1 LYAFL
6 LPLDYLIKFSD
17 HFMKYWIKR
26 FSLALATI
34 VASSVVVA
42 QDTETS
48 AAREKL
54 ESQLGLQV
62 TEIKP
67 SPVAGLFEAFT
78 DRGLFYVSNDGKFLV
93 QGRVYNIDQRMRNE
107 TEESLSSIRLDG
119 ITDFDNSMIEYKAE
133 DEKYAVTVFTDIT
146 CGYCRKLHKEIEAYN
161 DLGITVRYLAFP
173 RGGLQS
179 QSYTDMVSVWCDKN
193 PQDALTKAK
202 AGDSFRKDSTCEREQ
217 VAKQYEFGRQ
227 IGVTGT
233 PAIVLQNG
241 TMVPGYQ
248 PPEQLMKT
256 LQSIR

>member
-1 LYAFL
+1 
-6 LPLDYLIKFSD
+6 
-17 HFMKYWIKR
+17 MKYWIKR
-26 FSLALATI
+26 FSLVLTLIA
-34 VASSVVVA
+34 ASNSVGA
-42 QDTETS
+42 QESETA

-54 ESQLGLQV
+54 ERNLGLEV
-62 TEIKP
+62 AEIKP

-107 TEESLSSIRLDG
+107 TEESLSGIRLDG
-119 ITDFDNSMIEYKAE
+119 INEFDNSMIEYKA
-133 DEKYAVTVFTDIT
+133 DNEKYSVTVFTDIT
-146 CGYCRKLHKEIEAYN
+146 CGYCRKLHNEIDAYN

-179 QSYTDMVSVWCDKN
+179 QSYADMVSVWCDKD

-202 AGDSFRKDSTCEREQ
+202 AGDAYKKGSTCDREQ

-241 TMVPGYQ
+241 NMVPGYQ
-248 PPEQLMKT
+248 PPEQLMQT

>member
-1 LYAFL
+1 
-6 LPLDYLIKFSD
+6 
-17 HFMKYWIKR
+17 MKYWIKR
-26 FSLALATI
+26 FSLVLTLMAG
-34 VASSVVVA
+34 SSLLSA
-42 QDTETS
+42 QEVDVS

-54 ESQLGLQV
+54 ETQLGLQV
-62 TEIKP
+62 SEIKT
-67 SPVAGLFEAFT
+67 SPVSGLYEAFT

-93 QGRVYNIDQRMRNE
+93 QGRVYNIDERMRNE
-107 TEESLSSIRLDG
+107 TEESLSDIRLEG
-119 ITDFDNSMIEYKAE
+119 ITDFGNSMIEYKA
-133 DEKYAVTVFTDIT
+133 DEEKFSVTVFTDIT
-146 CGYCRKLHKEIEAYN
+146 CGYCRKLHKEIDAYN

-173 RGGLQS
+173 RGGIQS
-179 QSYTDMVSVWCDKN
+179 QSYTDMVSVWCDKD

-202 AGDSFRKDSTCEREQ
+202 AGDSVKKGNTCDREQ

-241 TMVPGYQ
+241 NMVPGYQ

>member
-1 LYAFL
+1 
-6 LPLDYLIKFSD
+6 
-17 HFMKYWIKR
+17 MKHWIKR
-26 FSLALATI
+26 FSL
-34 VASSVVVA
+34 VVA
-42 QDTETS
+42 LVTVSGFSS
-48 AAREKL
+48 AQEADLTGARNKL
-54 ESQLGLQV
+54 ETQLGLQV
-62 TEIKP
+62 SEIKP

-93 QGRVYNIDQRMRNE
+93 QGRVYNIDERMRNE

-119 ITDFDNSMIEYKAE
+119 IGEFDNSMIEFKAE
-133 DEKYAVTVFTDIT
+133 DEKFAVTVFTDIT
-146 CGYCRKLHKEIEAYN
+146 CGYCRKLHNEMQAYN

-179 QSYTDMVSVWCDKN
+179 QSYNDMVSVWCDKD

-202 AGDSFRKDSTCEREQ
+202 NGDSFRKGSTCDREQ

-241 TMVPGYQ
+241 SMVPGYQ
-248 PPEQLMKT
+248 PPGQLMQT
-256 LQSIR
+256 IQSIR

>member
-1 LYAFL
+1 
-6 LPLDYLIKFSD
+6 
-17 HFMKYWIKR
+17 MKYWIKR
-26 FSLALATI
+26 FSLALALI
-34 VASSVVVA
+34 SASSMLSA
-42 QDTETS
+42 QETDIS

-54 ESQLGLQV
+54 EGQLGLQV
-62 TEIKP
+62 SEIKP
-67 SPVAGLFEAFT
+67 SPVTGLFEAFT
-78 DRGLFYVSNDGKFLV
+78 DRGLFYVSHDGKFLV

-107 TEESLSSIRLDG
+107 TEESLSNIRLEG
-119 ITDFDNSMIEYKAE
+119 ITEFDNSVIEYKAE

-146 CGYCRKLHKEIEAYN
+146 CGYCRKLHNEIDAYN

-173 RGGLQS
+173 RGGIQS
-179 QSYTDMVSVWCDKN
+179 QSYTDMVSVWCDKD

-202 AGDSFRKDSTCEREQ
+202 AGDSFRKGSTCDKEQ

-241 TMVPGYQ
+241 SMVPGYQ